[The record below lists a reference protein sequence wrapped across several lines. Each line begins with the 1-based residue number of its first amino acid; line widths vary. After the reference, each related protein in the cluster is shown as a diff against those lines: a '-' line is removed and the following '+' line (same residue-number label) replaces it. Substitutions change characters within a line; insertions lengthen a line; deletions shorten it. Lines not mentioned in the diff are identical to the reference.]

1 MAEQASDNTKSDY
14 PVFDFIT
21 PSYRLTGR
29 GKRISLKP
37 FYWNGAEVA
46 DEVDKALKD
55 VPPGLPVVGCIPFDT
70 DAPAELYVPDEVT
83 WGKGLEEDCEEQAA
97 TSTARAAGAD
107 TADVPTPISQH
118 YKTSVTRALESI
130 KEGQVEKVVLA
141 RTATI
146 NTPYQIDPG
155 AVVEDLG
162 KLNPHSYVYRSDL
175 GHGTLLGATPEL
187 VLRSKNGELTS
198 FPLAGSIPVRGV
210 PENKRTALK
219 EGLLSSKKD
228 LAEHGLVVQQV
239 AEIFNRYLEDTD
251 VPVVPEIVETPVILH
266 LGSKITGQLDTPMDT
281 RANTVMKLLYELHP
295 TPAVCG
301 WPTSAARKVI
311 GELEDFD
318 RGMYSGLVG
327 WIDANGN
334 GEWALALRGG
344 VVKGDAATLYA
355 GAGIVAGSDPEHE
368 HAETAAKFQTFARV
382 IERQRLS
389 NKS

>member
-1 MAEQASDNTKSDY
+1 M
-14 PVFDFIT
+14 
-21 PSYRLTGR
+21 YRL
-29 GKRISLKP
+29 
-37 FYWNGAEVA
+37 F
-46 DEVDKALKD
+46 
-55 VPPGLPVVGCIPFDT
+55 
-70 DAPAELYVPDEVT
+70 
-83 WGKGLEEDCEEQAA
+83 Q
-97 TSTARAAGAD
+97 
-107 TADVPTPISQH
+107 
-118 YKTSVTRALESI
+118 
-130 KEGQVEKVVLA
+130 
-141 RTATI
+141 
-146 NTPYQIDPG
+146 
-155 AVVEDLG
+155 
-162 KLNPHSYVYRSDL
+162 
-175 GHGTLLGATPEL
+175 
-187 VLRSKNGELTS
+187 
-198 FPLAGSIPVRGV
+198 
-210 PENKRTALK
+210 
-219 EGLLSSKKD
+219 
-228 LAEHGLVVQQV
+228 
-239 AEIFNRYLEDTD
+239 
-251 VPVVPEIVETPVILH
+251 IVETPVILH

-368 HAETAAKFQTFARV
+368 RAETAAKFQTFGRV